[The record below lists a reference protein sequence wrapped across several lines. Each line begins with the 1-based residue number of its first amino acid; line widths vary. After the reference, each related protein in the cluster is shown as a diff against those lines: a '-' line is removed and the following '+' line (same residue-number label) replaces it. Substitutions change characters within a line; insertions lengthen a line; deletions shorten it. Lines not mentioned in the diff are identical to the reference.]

1 MCVCEDV
8 VTTEFKMTA
17 ERTTKRTRKR
27 TRKQTTTRAWSAYL
41 YFTNERRPAL
51 VAAEPGL
58 TPQDVMRRIGS
69 DWRQLTDRSTYEQK
83 ALLAKEALRVPAVGQ
98 EALAQTPPAKDEDA
112 HVLDSDSC
120 RVESSDTKPSH
131 TVRSTNV

>member
-1 MCVCEDV
+1 
-8 VTTEFKMTA
+8 MTA
-17 ERTTKRTRKR
+17 KRTTKRPRKR
-27 TRKQTTTRAWSAYL
+27 TRKQTTTWSAYL

-83 ALLAKEALRVPAVGQ
+83 AVLAKEALRVLAVGQ
-98 EALAQTPPAKDEDA
+98 QAPATIPPTKDEDA
-112 HVLDSDSC
+112 HVLDGDSC
-120 RVESSDTKPSH
+120 V
-131 TVRSTNV
+131 